1 MQASTALIWEV
12 SQFRALKHRFPI
24 LGRNLSWVLFR
35 TLNQLEVR
43 FREVSTDKVS
53 QRLSSQLL
61 RLLEKVGTRSV
72 GHIEIKLSRQELAQ
86 MNRHDYLYGKPS
98 A

>member
-1 MQASTALIWEV
+1 M
-12 SQFRALKHRFPI
+12 
-24 LGRNLSWVLFR
+24 
-35 TLNQLEVR
+35 
-43 FREVSTDKVS
+43 
-53 QRLSSQLL
+53 RLSSQLL

>member
-1 MQASTALIWEV
+1 VLIWEV
-12 SQFRALKHRFPI
+12 SQFQALKHRFPI